1 MRERIHKLEE
11 AIRYMIN
18 HDCSLEDFAKILL
31 ECGISQYKIE
41 EIHLINFMYSFFA
54 ILLLQIMIKLN

>member
-31 ECGISQYKIE
+31 ECGMDQGKIE
-41 EIHLINFMYSFFA
+41 EIVTRINNNRNTN
-54 ILLLQIMIKLN
+54 LKK